1 MVLCHLVSPLPNIIS
16 DTGMSLHKYLL
27 TARQGDLAMLFSSNR
42 LLGEI
47 IPIFQFK
54 DRNGGENYSSFKT
67 GYGLTSGFEH
77 I

>member
-1 MVLCHLVSPLPNIIS
+1 MVLCHLASPLPNIIS
-16 DTGMSLHKYLL
+16 GTGMSLRKHLL
-27 TARQGDLAMLFSSNR
+27 TAWQGDLAMLFSSNR

-54 DRNGGENYSSFKT
+54 GRNSGENYSSFKT
-67 GYGLTSGFEH
+67 GHGLTSGFEH